1 MKKRKVSVYMLELIT
16 MFLLIVFLTAGL
28 SYTAGVFTGR
38 AYERKQIIT
47 ILDRYYSESYDD
59 IKQSIKEDDKNDHQR

>member
-1 MKKRKVSVYMLELIT
+1 MLELIT
-16 MFLLIVFLTAGL
+16 MFLLVVFLTAAL

-47 ILDRYYSESYDD
+47 IMDRYYSESYDD

>member
-47 ILDRYYSESYDD
+47 ILDRYYGESYDD
-59 IKQSIKEDDKNDHQR
+59 IKNQKEDESR